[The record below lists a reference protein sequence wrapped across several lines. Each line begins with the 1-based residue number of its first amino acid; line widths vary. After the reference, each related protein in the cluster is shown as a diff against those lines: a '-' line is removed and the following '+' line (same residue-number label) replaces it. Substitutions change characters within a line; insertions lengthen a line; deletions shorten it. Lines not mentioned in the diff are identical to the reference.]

1 MKENEIE
8 NLVFAGG
15 GLKGFIHIGV
25 LQILEENGILSN
37 CKNFCG
43 ASIGSFFALLLCIGI
58 SVIDIERL
66 FLCINPKNIVSY
78 HPENL
83 VKLLDRL
90 GCESTDS
97 LENILHIILEKK
109 TNNPRITMKELYEL
123 TNKELC
129 FSVTNISKQ
138 CGEYFNYKTTPDL
151 EVAEACLI
159 SMCIPFLF
167 EPRFYKD
174 SYYLDGGIANN
185 FPIDYFQNSQ
195 ENTIGVSIQDSKVT
209 EPLPLPSDVIS
220 LFLNMYKTTLTQRT
234 INKHELY
241 QNVICVMN
249 DYSPYEFDIPM
260 SIRMGFIKS
269 GREKTSNFLNDC
281 VEREINIWVEKI
293 VSKIIAD
300 VLELEL

>member
-1 MKENEIE
+1 MKERDIE

-15 GLKGFIHIGV
+15 GLKGLIHIGV
-25 LQILEENGILSN
+25 LQVLEENGLLLN
-37 CKNFCG
+37 CKRYCG

-58 SVIDIERL
+58 RVDDIERL
-66 FLCINPKNIVSY
+66 FLCINPKDIVSY

-83 VKLLDRL
+83 VKLFDKL

-109 TNNPRITMKELYEL
+109 TNNPRITMKELYDL

-151 EVAEACLI
+151 EVAEGCLI

-167 EPRFYKD
+167 EPRKYRD

-185 FPIDYFQNSQ
+185 FPIDYFQNVQ
-195 ENTIGVSIQDSKVT
+195 EHTIGVSIQDSKIT
-209 EPLPLPSDVIS
+209 EPLPLPSDIIS
-220 LFLNMYKTTLTQRT
+220 LFLNMYKTTLTNRT
-234 INKHELY
+234 INKHKIY
-241 QNVICVMN
+241 KNIISVTN

-260 SIRMGFIKS
+260 SIKMGFIKS
-269 GREKTSNFLNDC
+269 GRDATSKFLEKY
-281 VEREINIWVEKI
+281 VEREIDVWASNFI
-293 VSKIIAD
+293 SKIIAD
-300 VLELEL
+300 AL

>member
-25 LQILEENGILSN
+25 LQILEENGIVAN
-37 CKNFCG
+37 CKRFCG

-58 SVIDIERL
+58 RVIDIERL
-66 FLCINPKNIVSY
+66 FLCIDPKNIVSY

-83 VKLLDRL
+83 VKLFDKL

-97 LENILHIILEKK
+97 LKNILHIILEKK

-123 TNKELC
+123 TNKEVC

-138 CGEYFNYKTTPDL
+138 CGEYFNYKTSPDL

-167 EPRFYKD
+167 EPRKYQD

-195 ENTIGVSIQDSKVT
+195 ENTIGVSIQDSRIT

-234 INKHELY
+234 IDKHELY
-241 QNVICVMN
+241 QNVICVIN

-260 SIRMGFIKS
+260 SIKMGFIKS
-269 GREKTSNFLNDC
+269 GRDSAIKFLKTH
-281 VEREINIWVEKI
+281 VEREIDIWATNYI
-293 VSKIIAD
+293 SKIITD
-300 VLELEL
+300 VLEL

>member
-25 LQILEENGILSN
+25 LQILEEKGILAN
-37 CKNFCG
+37 CKRFCG

-58 SVIDIERL
+58 RVIDIERL
-66 FLCINPKNIVSY
+66 FLCIDPKNIVSY

-83 VKLLDRL
+83 VKLFDKL

-97 LENILHIILEKK
+97 LKNILHIILEKK

-123 TNKELC
+123 TNKEVC

-138 CGEYFNYKTTPDL
+138 CGEYFNYKTSPDL

-167 EPRFYKD
+167 EPRKYQD

-195 ENTIGVSIQDSKVT
+195 ENTIGVSIQDSRIT

-234 INKHELY
+234 IDKHELY
-241 QNVICVMN
+241 QNVICVIN

-260 SIRMGFIKS
+260 SIKMGFIKS
-269 GREKTSNFLNDC
+269 GRDSAIKFLKTH
-281 VEREINIWVEKI
+281 VEREIDIWATNYI
-293 VSKIIAD
+293 SKIITD
-300 VLELEL
+300 VLEL

>member
-25 LQILEENGILSN
+25 LQILEKNGILTK
-37 CKNFCG
+37 CKRYCG
-43 ASIGSFFALLLCIGI
+43 ASIGAFFALLLCIGI

-66 FLCINPKNIVSY
+66 FLCIDPKNIVSY

-83 VKLLDRL
+83 VKLFDKL

-97 LENILHIILEKK
+97 LKNILHIILEKK

-123 TNKELC
+123 TNKEVC

-138 CGEYFNYKTTPDL
+138 CGEYFNYKTSPDL

-167 EPRFYKD
+167 EPRKYQD

-195 ENTIGVSIQDSKVT
+195 ENTIGVSIKDSKIT

-241 QNVICVMN
+241 QNVICVIN

-260 SIRMGFIKS
+260 SIKMGFIKS
-269 GREKTSNFLNDC
+269 GRDSAIKFLKTH
-281 VEREINIWVEKI
+281 VEREIDIWATNYI
-293 VSKIIAD
+293 SKIITD
-300 VLELEL
+300 VLEL